1 MRDCN
6 YFDFGRRL
14 TKHNNVGKPPE
25 YFSTSVES
33 ERRELIRT
41 LLNTLQSGA
50 KFDYTGSK
58 PTAQPIP
65 FNGCFAFEQRLRV
78 NPDRFHLEGT
88 LAQRRRSVSS
98 QESMATA
105 PLFGDCD
112 LKRVPKRAEAA
123 APGFRWPLPSSQ
135 PHAPGAPQHG
145 SVSLA

>member
-33 ERRELIRT
+33 ELRELIRT

-50 KFDYTGSK
+50 KFDYKSTGCK

-65 FNGCFAFEQRLRV
+65 FNGCFGFEQRLRE
-78 NPDRFHLEGT
+78 P
-88 LAQRRRSVSS
+88 
-98 QESMATA
+98 
-105 PLFGDCD
+105 
-112 LKRVPKRAEAA
+112 
-123 APGFRWPLPSSQ
+123 
-135 PHAPGAPQHG
+135 G
-145 SVSLA
+145 SVSLRRYFSPETALGFFPGEHGNGPAIDPA